1 MTFPL
6 PRLRPAAL
14 ILLLATPSWGQTTRP
29 ATEPAGATAKTY
41 EAMTEGT
48 TSLPAR
54 PDHRPVP
61 AITHVVV
68 ISIDGCRPDL
78 LLRGDTPVMHA
89 MLDRGSFSFWARTTA
104 ESITLPS
111 HTSMVTGVQPTKH
124 GIQWNADLP
133 LEHPIY
139 PAYPTLFQLAHKAGY
154 TTAMAAGKSK
164 FITLDVPGSIDYLF
178 VPQMPKPEPARPVA
192 DDAKDKA
199 KDADQPPKPETPD
212 GPVDAAAID
221 RADAARAAAAAAQND
236 GGELNRHG
244 RVDVTDNN
252 DDVTDAAVAMELQHQ
267 PGFLYVHLPSTDN
280 MGHKYGWASPKYM
293 AALHDA
299 DTCIGRILAA
309 IDQAGQTGH
318 TFVLVTADHGGA
330 GRGHGPDDPRSRH
343 IPWIATGPGIRR
355 GLDLTT
361 YGDLTIDTEDT
372 FATACYLL
380 GIPIVKKVEGKPIT
394 QIVQRSELLK

>member
-1 MTFPL
+1 MTFSFPL
-6 PRLRPAAL
+6 PSFPRTASAAL
-14 ILLLATPSWGQTTRP
+14 VLLIWASGVQAQTTQP
-29 ATEPAGATAKTY
+29 TADAAAGTTARTY
-41 EAMTEGT
+41 APMTEGKT
-48 TSLPAR
+48 ALPAR
-54 PDHRPVP
+54 PNDRPIP
-61 AITHVVV
+61 AVTHVVI

-89 MLDRGSFSFWARTTA
+89 MLDRGTFTFWARTTA

-133 LEHPIY
+133 LERPVY

-154 TTAMAAGKSK
+154 STAMAAGKSK
-164 FITLDVPGSIDYLF
+164 FIALAVPGSIDYLF
-178 VPQMPKPEPARPVA
+178 LPQPAKPAPISDATTRPVR
-192 DDAKDKA
+192 
-199 KDADQPPKPETPD
+199 PEVPD
-212 GPVDAAAID
+212 GPVDAAALD
-221 RADAARAAAAAAQND
+221 KAD
-236 GGELNRHG
+236 GGEPNRTG
-244 RVDVTDNN
+244 KVDGVDNN

-267 PGFLYVHLPSTDN
+267 PGILYVHLPSTDN
-280 MGHKYGWASPKYM
+280 MGHKYGWASPRYM

-309 IDQAGQTGH
+309 VDQVGLTGH

-343 IPWIATGPGIRR
+343 IPWIATGPGVRR

-361 YGDLTIDTEDT
+361 YGDLQVDTEDT

-394 QIVQRSELLK
+394 QIVERTELLR

>member
-1 MTFPL
+1 MTFPFPL
-6 PRLRPAAL
+6 PSFPRTASAAL
-14 ILLLATPSWGQTTRP
+14 ALLLWASGVRAQTTQP
-29 ATEPAGATAKTY
+29 TAPDAAGTTARTY
-41 EAMTEGT
+41 APMTEGK

-54 PDHRPVP
+54 PNDRPIP
-61 AITHVVV
+61 AITHLVI

-89 MLDRGSFSFWARTTA
+89 MLDRGTFTFWARTTA

-133 LEHPIY
+133 LEHPVY

-154 TTAMAAGKSK
+154 STAMAAGKSK
-164 FITLDVPGSIDYLF
+164 FIALAVPGSIDYLF
-178 VPQMPKPEPARPVA
+178 VPQPGKPAPAIDATTRPARP
-192 DDAKDKA
+192 
-199 KDADQPPKPETPD
+199 EIPD
-212 GPVDAAAID
+212 GPVDAAALD
-221 RADAARAAAAAAQND
+221 KAD
-236 GGELNRHG
+236 GGEPNRNG
-244 RVDVTDNN
+244 KVDGVDNN

-267 PGFLYVHLPSTDN
+267 PGILYVHLPSTDN
-280 MGHKYGWASPKYM
+280 MGHKYGWASPRYM

-309 IDQAGQTGH
+309 VDQVGLTDH

-361 YGDLTIDTEDT
+361 YGDLQVDTEDT

-394 QIVQRSELLK
+394 QIVERTELLR